1 MFILRFVCPFRVVA
15 SGVGQTAES
24 DTTGS
29 FAVIDA
35 SMVRLNQLKEEVL
48 TLWNDQNVKLEMYIQ
63 WKAWERDALEVS
75 LSLFI
80 V

>member
-1 MFILRFVCPFRVVA
+1 
-15 SGVGQTAES
+15 VGQTAES

-29 FAVIDA
+29 FAVIDT

-63 WKAWERDALEVS
+63 WKAWERDALEV
-75 LSLFI
+75 LLTATFYLLI
-80 V
+80 A